1 MGYRVWQFVE
11 NVQKYI
17 INKNDKTPVI
27 LLTITIAVIMR
38 TTKELFIIIISQHLR
53 CLTFHSSP
61 TYSLYI
67 PRVR

>member
-53 CLTFHSSP
+53 CLTFHNSP